1 MWCFACCCF
10 SQHLSSAHQD
20 PWFFRYLRY
29 SHFSKFSTFLS
40 YRIRGPTCCC
50 LPTVKTN
57 IPVPQLR
64 PVWWEKRRPKLVI
77 DGKEFDRVIIWIRLS
92 LICIS
97 NWAAGGCFSGGLN
110 LRLIP
115 KTMYFSGMTCSPCK
129 RKDFH
134 WAIVPSMFIS
144 HPLQGIMEVLNLSV
158 EKAAFLLCFL
168 NNNIESLF

>member
-1 MWCFACCCF
+1 MHC
-10 SQHLSSAHQD
+10 
-20 PWFFRYLRY
+20 P
-29 SHFSKFSTFLS
+29 
-40 YRIRGPTCCC
+40 
-50 LPTVKTN
+50 VKTN
-57 IPVPQLR
+57 IPVPQNDLGK
-64 PVWWEKRRPKLVI
+64 VKFIVQMAVCLNLHSVCWKKRRPKLVI

-115 KTMYFSGMTCSPCK
+115 KTMYFSGMTSSSCK

-134 WAIVPSMFIS
+134 WAIVPSMFTS

-158 EKAAFLLCFL
+158 EKATFPLCFL